1 MPDATVTD
9 GRPDVLYAKVVKR
22 LPHFTLEAEIR
33 CPAGSVTVLTGPSGS
48 GKTTLLRLLAGLEE
62 PDAGVIGLGGA
73 VWRDTAAGLRLPP
86 RRRNIGL
93 VFQEYSL
100 FPHMT
105 LAKNVAYAAVD
116 AGYADELLALFG
128 IRHLAGARPA
138 AMSGGERQRGAICQ
152 ALARKPQALLLDE
165 PFSALDAAARLALRG
180 QLLDVRERFGIP
192 IVHVTHDL
200 AEAAQLGDAILSINR
215 GRLDPDWFDR
225 QLDVHLREQG
235 ALLARR
241 GIDWAGGG
249 AGRDGAGSAGAA
261 SCPSEQRTA
270 RLPAS
275 RHAGFGQ
282 AWFAKAPKDPASV
295 PPEGL
300 PSSMP

>member
-1 MPDATVTD
+1 MPRVRQCVVRRAAGARPQAAFED
-9 GRPDVLYAKVVKR
+9 GTLGMLHARVVKR

-33 CPAGSVTVLTGPSGS
+33 CPAGAVTVLTGPSGS
-48 GKTTLLRLLAGLEE
+48 GKSTLLRLLAGLDD
-62 PDAGVIGLGGA
+62 PDEGVIGLGDA
-73 VWRDTAAGLRLPP
+73 VWRDTAAGVRLPP
-86 RRRNIGL
+86 RRRDIGL
-93 VFQEYSL
+93 VFQDYSL

-105 LAKNVAYAAVD
+105 LARNVAYAAVD

-128 IRHLAGARPA
+128 IRHLAGAKPA

-152 ALARKPQALLLDE
+152 ALARRPRALLLDE
-165 PFSALDAAARLALRG
+165 PFSALDAATRLGLRA
-180 QLLDVRERFGIP
+180 QLLEVRDRFGIP

-200 AEAAQLGDAILSINR
+200 AEAAQLGDAILSVNR

-249 AGRDGAGSAGAA
+249 PEPRGQVADASAVCRGEER
-261 SCPSEQRTA
+261 PI
-270 RLPAS
+270 RLPA
-275 RHAGFGQ
+275 
-282 AWFAKAPKDPASV
+282 V
-295 PPEGL
+295 
-300 PSSMP
+300 